1 MPLNLER
8 VACESPSETVT
19 LSKDLKEVRSRPC
32 GCLRESFSGSG
43 DSQCETLGNEVG
55 EYWGLGHV
63 GKSMACHLPAIIPAY
78 FFTFIPNSLPLGA

>member
-1 MPLNLER
+1 MQLNLER

-43 DSQCETLGNEVG
+43 DSQCECPESTPGELEGGWRPVGNTR
-55 EYWGLGHV
+55 
-63 GKSMACHLPAIIPAY
+63 K
-78 FFTFIPNSLPLGA
+78 